1 MYISSGDSGGVGI
14 KNLEGIRRSIHIQ
27 QYKTGDMSTCFP
39 EHDAFGASLLV
50 TYGEGSET
58 QNMLFSAHQRNFK
71 FSLLYV
77 PNRIHQ

>member
-1 MYISSGDSGGVGI
+1 
-14 KNLEGIRRSIHIQ
+14 
-27 QYKTGDMSTCFP
+27 MSTCFP